1 MKHVVEKTSEKI
13 FDYVLWDALT
23 FLVNFTMANVTK
35 YEIYETIQFVSCTAS
50 VQENQYLFSLSA
62 LNILLAIT
70 ASLGNAVVFFALRR
84 NSSIQ
89 PPSKLLFQCLVVT
102 DFCVGVFAQ
111 PLFVVQL
118 LSIANQRLQVC
129 YEVVS
134 INDIAGTT
142 LSGVS
147 FYTLTAI
154 SLDRLLALCLGLRY
168 KLVVT
173 LWRTRKMTICVWLIN
188 ISTFILRRYWKY
200 ALISK
205 VISAVIYSFLTISA
219 FSYLTIYIKLRK
231 SRNQVQDFVQQGQ
244 PNERRNALNI
254 AKYRKTVYTALYVQF
269 ALVTCYLPFG
279 IVSTLGLIYTRK
291 HNQSLNIFVRLAVT
305 LAFLNSSL
313 NPILYCWRI
322 RGVSQAVKDIIRHLC
337 HLSH

>member
-1 MKHVVEKTSEKI
+1 ME
-13 FDYVLWDALT
+13 
-23 FLVNFTMANVTK
+23 NVTK
-35 YEIYETIQFVSCTAS
+35 YDMYEIIQFVSCAAS
-50 VQENQYLFSLSA
+50 VQENQLYLYSLTA

-89 PPSKLLFQCLVVT
+89 PPSKLMIQCLVVT

-111 PLFVVQL
+111 PLYAVQL
-118 LSIANQRLQVC
+118 LSIANQRLQLC
-129 YEVVS
+129 YKVVS

-142 LSGVS
+142 FSGVS
-147 FYTLTAI
+147 LFTLTAI

-173 LWRTRKMTICVWLIN
+173 LWRTRKMTICVWLFN
-188 ISTFILRRYWKY
+188 ISMFILRRFWKY
-200 ALISK
+200 ALISR
-205 VISAVIYSFLTISA
+205 VISGVIYSFLTISA

-231 SRNQVQDFVQQGQ
+231 NRNQLQDTVRQGQ
-244 PNERRNALNI
+244 PNEQRNALNI
-254 AKYRKTVYTALYVQF
+254 ANYRKTVYTALYVQL

-279 IVSTLGLIYTRK
+279 IVSVLGLIYTRI
-291 HNQSLNIFVRLAVT
+291 HNPSFNIFVRLSISLV
-305 LAFLNSSL
+305 LLNSSL

-322 RGVSQAVKDIIRHLC
+322 RGVRQAVKDIIRRLC
-337 HLSH
+337 LLSN